1 MAYQAKP
8 KHAVKCFCG
17 FQLRRKQSILGLS
30 IEKRNSFESERSKG
44 LITLHEENIVKTD
57 SAARLISSRRAR
69 ELPVIG

>member
-1 MAYQAKP
+1 MLNQ
-8 KHAVKCFCG
+8 G
-17 FQLRRKQSILGLS
+17 ILALS

-57 SAARLISSRRAR
+57 SAARLISSRGAR

>member
-17 FQLRRKQSILGLS
+17 FQLRRKQSILGLF

-44 LITLHEENIVKTD
+44 LITLHEENFVKID
-57 SAARLISSRRAR
+57 SAARLISLRGAR
-69 ELPVIG
+69 EIPVIG